1 MNHNTAGGIETVSL
15 LLIEDN
21 PMEAELVRE
30 VLADAQGVRFTV
42 QHADR
47 LAKGLD
53 LLREEK
59 FDAVLLDLTLP
70 DTQGVGT
77 FTSVLN
83 VAPHMPVV
91 VLSGLDD
98 EDLALR
104 AMAEGAQDYLV
115 KGQVDNTWLPRT
127 IRYAVQRKK
136 AEEQIR
142 TLNETLERRVVE
154 RTARLTAALNEL
166 DRFVYSVAHSL
177 RWHLRTL
184 NGFSEALIEDLSDLS
199 PEIDSAHLDS
209 LRQIQE
215 EARTVGQ
222 KLVGQ
227 ILQLSAIGRQTL
239 RLEQAPL
246 GPLVEQAKVQL
257 IPEMEDREVEWKI
270 GDLPSAE
277 CDPALLREVFVNLF
291 SNALRYTRTR
301 RPAMIEVGQAKI
313 DGQSAIFVRDNGK
326 GLTQEQ
332 ADRLFAPASPDL
344 GAGAGLGLAVI
355 QRIIQRHGGRVWAA
369 PAEEDGTIFY
379 FTLGS
384 AESSDQV

>member
-1 MNHNTAGGIETVSL
+1 MNTTGNVETVSL

-30 VLADAQGVRFTV
+30 VLADAKGVRFTV

-115 KGQVDNTWLPRT
+115 KGQVDNTWLPRS
-127 IRYAVQRKK
+127 IRYAVQRKR

-184 NGFSEALIEDLSDLS
+184 NGFSETLIQDLSDMS
-199 PEIDSAHLDS
+199 PELDPAHLNS
-209 LRQIQE
+209 LQQIQE
-215 EARTVGQ
+215 EARVVGQ
-222 KLVGQ
+222 KLVEH

-239 RLEQAPL
+239 RLEQTPL

-257 IPEMEDREVEWKI
+257 APEMEDREVEWKI

-277 CDPALLREVFVNLF
+277 CDPSVLREVFVNLF

-301 RPAMIEVGQAKI
+301 QPAIIEVGQTKI
-313 DGQSAIFVRDNGK
+313 DGQTAIFVRDNGK

-332 ADRLFAPASPDL
+332 ADRLFAPASPEHDE
-344 GAGAGLGLAVI
+344 GAGLGLAVV
-355 QRIIQRHGGRVWAA
+355 QRIIQRHGGRVWAT
-369 PAEEDGTIFY
+369 PAEDDGTIFY

-384 AESSDQV
+384 AEPAEQV